1 MKITNTLKIS
11 LATAALLS
19 LGAVS
24 AQVAA
29 GADPDE
35 FPAPGQVTDIDGNVI
50 EGVSVEAA
58 AAEPA
63 AAPTDQTHF
72 FKSIGTAMK
81 PHSSTPALLNDRFS
95 AYLSDRVAHVHFE
108 RNAARYDFE
117 QARLGVGFLVSE
129 ERDTVF
135 QIGLALDAPGDLVSS
150 IRLSV
155 GTRAYITLIGE
166 ENNDAFAAGLGLE
179 AAYQL
184 PSKKLPLELSTAFYY
199 APDVLTFGQGDR
211 IVDWTIDVTLPFRP
225 RLSVFTGLR
234 FLQVDTRPDDVEI
247 DNRWHVG
254 IRWDLD

>member
-1 MKITNTLKIS
+1 MNLLKIN
-11 LATAALLS
+11 LAAAAFLS
-19 LGAVS
+19 LGTVS

-29 GADPDE
+29 GGDPDE
-35 FPAPGQVTDIDGNVI
+35 FPAADQVRDIDGNVVD
-50 EGVSVEAA
+50 GVTLDAPV
-58 AAEPA
+58 EPA
-63 AAPTDQTHF
+63 AASATPGDQSAF
-72 FKSIGTAMK
+72 FRSIGAAIK
-81 PHSSTPALLNDRFS
+81 PQSGTPALLNDRFS
-95 AYLSDRVAHVHFE
+95 AYLSDRVAFVHFE

-117 QARLGVGFLVSE
+117 QARIGVGFLVSE
-129 ERDTVF
+129 ERDTLF
-135 QIGLALDAPGDLVSS
+135 QMGLALDAPGDLVPN

-155 GTRAYITLIGE
+155 GTRAYIALIGE
-166 ENNDAFAAGLGLE
+166 ENNDAFAAGLGIE

-184 PSKKLPLELSTAFYY
+184 PFEKLPLELSTAFYY

-211 IVDWTIDVTLPFRP
+211 IVDWAIDVTLPFRP

>member
-1 MKITNTLKIS
+1 MKITNILKIN
-11 LATAALLS
+11 LAAAAFLS
-19 LGAVS
+19 LGTVS
-24 AQVAA
+24 AQVTA

-35 FPAPGQVTDIDGNVI
+35 FPAPGQVTDVDGTVI
-50 EGVSVEAA
+50 EGVSLDA

-63 AAPTDQTHF
+63 AATPDQSAF
-72 FKSIGTAMK
+72 FKSIGSAIK
-81 PHSSTPALLNDRFS
+81 PQSGVPALLNDRFT

-117 QARLGVGFLVSE
+117 QARIGIGFLVSE

-135 QIGLALDAPGDLVSS
+135 QIGLALDAPGDLVSN

-166 ENNDAFAAGLGLE
+166 ENNDAFAAGLGIE

-184 PSKKLPLELSTAFYY
+184 PSTKLPLELSTAFYY

-211 IVDWTIDVTLPFRP
+211 VVDWSIDVTLPFRP
-225 RLSVFTGLR
+225 RLSIFTGLR